1 MIAAIVASIA
11 LIQPAPVKKVLV
23 IGIDGCRPDALARA
37 ATPNI
42 DRLVTEGCYAVGRA
56 DPLTVSGPCW
66 SSILCGVWSGKHGV
80 RDNSFVGANYG
91 EYPDFVTL
99 LERARPELQTVVVTS
114 WSPISEQIVANAD
127 YEGPKS
133 GKGDEAAVYEVRS
146 QLRHQEPDVVFVH
159 FDAPD
164 YAGHSFGYGPEVPEY
179 IKSIEETDALIGVII
194 AQVRDR
200 NAYSNEEW
208 LVIVTSDHGGTGKGH
223 GLPIPEHIEV
233 PFVVSGPSAAR
244 SFGVVPTQCDVA
256 PTVFAFFGI
265 EPGPEVDW
273 DGVPVGLKGVDSK
286 ALSELRD
293 RRIVTFD
300 PPSGLVVGQKIVRM
314 EVAEPGLE
322 IRFTADK
329 KVPTVKSMK
338 AGGIMVSADTFV
350 RARAFKDGRPV
361 GPSSCAYYQV
371 QGHHLAG
378 LTTRPPETGLQY
390 RVVEGVFKSVDDAKF
405 TSPIRQGVVGRPSEK
420 VGGAGENFA
429 LEFTGFVSVEE
440 DGIYQVGL
448 YSDDGARVTIGERTV
463 VDHDGLHGASMKTGL
478 VALRAGWH
486 EIRIVYFQAGG
497 EATLSLAMGK
507 QGAAMEE
514 VGSSRFAHR
523 RTGP

>member
-1 MIAAIVASIA
+1 MIAAIVACVA
-11 LIQPAPVKKVLV
+11 LVQAAPVKKVLV

-42 DRLVTEGCYAVGRA
+42 DRLVSEGCYAVGKA

-66 SSILCGVWSGKHGV
+66 STVLCGVWAGKHGV
-80 RDNSFVGANYG
+80 WDNSFVGANFG

-99 LERARPELQTVVVTS
+99 LERARPELQTVVLTS
-114 WSPISEQIVANAD
+114 WSPIAEQIVATAD

-133 GKGDEAAVYEVRS
+133 AKGDEAVSFETKS

-164 YAGHSFGYGPEVPEY
+164 YAGHTFGYGPDVPEY
-179 IKSIEETDALIGVII
+179 VKSIEETDAHIGSIM

-200 NAYSNEEW
+200 NAYSREEW

-223 GLPIPEHIEV
+223 GLPIPEHMDV
-233 PFVVSGPSAAR
+233 PFIVSGPSAAG
-244 SFGVVPTQCDVA
+244 SFGVVPTLCDVA

-265 EPGPEVDW
+265 APGPEVDW

-286 ALSELRD
+286 ALSDVRD
-293 RRIVTFD
+293 RRKVEFD
-300 PPSGLVVGQKIVRM
+300 PPGGLVVGQKTVRM
-314 EVAEPGLE
+314 QVAEPGLE
-322 IRFTADK
+322 ITFTVDAK
-329 KVPTVKSMK
+329 LPTVGSMK
-338 AGGIMVSADTFV
+338 AGGVVVSAETLV

-361 GPSSCAYYQV
+361 GPSSAAHYRV
-371 QGHHLAG
+371 QARYLSG
-378 LTTRPPETGLQY
+378 LTSRPPEAGLRY
-390 RVVEGVFKSVDDAKF
+390 RLVEGDFKSVDDAKF
-405 TSPIRQGVVGRPSEK
+405 TSASRQGVAGNPTER
-420 VGGAGENFA
+420 VGGSSEGFA
-429 LEFTGFVSVEE
+429 LEYTGYVHVEE
-440 DGIYQVGL
+440 EGVYQFGL
-448 YSDDGARVTIGERTV
+448 FCDDGARLTIGDLTV
-463 VDHDGLHGASMKTGL
+463 VDHDGLHAASMKTGL

-486 EIRIVYFQAGG
+486 ALRIVYFQAGG
-497 EATLSLAMGK
+497 EAALGLAMGK